1 MIMVDVNHFDYEK
14 MRKIKNQV
22 RRRGNPG
29 TRKVRYYRDIICAF
43 DIETT
48 NLPDEGLSFMYVW
61 QFQVGNICTVIG
73 RTWDE
78 FLRFLEKLSEGMR
91 DKNYY
96 VVYIHNASFEFSFIK
111 GIYGFTEEEVFC
123 LESRKVLKFD
133 MFNHFEFRCSYI
145 QSNMSLDEFAKR
157 YAKTRKYSGKKFNYD
172 KIRYSWTR
180 LNRTERKYIQNDVI
194 CLVEAMENR
203 MKSQGD
209 NLYSVPLTSTGYV
222 RRLCKKSMSTYPR
235 QKLKAMQPDYHTM
248 MMLLEAYR
256 GGNTHSNRYM
266 TGQIWDNVHS
276 VDIASSYPA
285 SQLTELYPMEGFYR
299 FQDARNLNIDKILN
313 KLDHGKAL
321 LIRFAVWKVKLIE
334 PLTAVPYLA
343 RHKCRQVIN
352 PVLDNGR
359 ICYADYL
366 ETTMTDID
374 FRIFIKQYD
383 FTGIQILDMM
393 DSVYEPLPEQITS
406 VTRDLYFNKTKG
418 KGGNLLEYNHLKALL
433 NSIYGMS
440 VTNPIK
446 PDTKLINGNFIR
458 QDDDLKEKLEKAN
471 KNAFQ
476 CYQWGVWICAWSR
489 WKLQRGIDEVVGQYD
504 FIYCDTDSIKYIG
517 EHDFTALN
525 QELELKAEKV
535 GAIAPDP
542 DGVLHPIGIFEREP
556 DYEKFRT
563 WGAKKY
569 AFVQNGKLG
578 LTVAGVN
585 KKKGAMELEKR
596 GGLEAFKEGM
606 VFMDGGGTEAMYEDN
621 YHELREVDGKYQL
634 IVDGCC
640 IRESSY
646 TMGLTGD
653 YLRILE
659 HPALWLDFESF

>member
-14 MRKIKNQV
+14 ARKIKNQA
-22 RRRGNPG
+22 RRRGNPA
-29 TRKVRYYRDIICAF
+29 TRKIRHYKDVICAF

-61 QFQVGNICTVIG
+61 QFQFGNYCTVIG

-78 FLRFLEKLSEGMR
+78 FKDFLNRLSCGMR
-91 DKNYY
+91 EKTYY
-96 VVYIHNASFEFSFIK
+96 VIYIHNASFEFSFLK
-111 GIYGFTEEEVFC
+111 GIYDFREDDVFC

-133 MFNHFEFRCSYI
+133 MYEHFEFRCSYI
-145 QSNMSLDEFAKR
+145 QSNMSLDEFTKR
-157 YAKTRKYSGKKFNYD
+157 YGKTRKYSGKKFNYS
-172 KIRYSWTR
+172 KIRYPWTR
-180 LNRTERKYIQNDVI
+180 LTRNERKYIQNDVI
-194 CLVEAMENR
+194 SLVQAMENR
-203 MKSQGD
+203 INSQND

-222 RRLCKKSMSTYPR
+222 RRLCKKEMRTYPR
-235 QKLKAMQPDYHTM
+235 QKLRDMQPDEFTM
-248 MMLLEAYR
+248 RMLLEAYR

-266 TGQIWDNVHS
+266 TGIIWNDVKS

-285 SQLTELYPMEGFYR
+285 SQLTELYPMGGFYR
-299 FQDARNLNIDKILN
+299 FQDARNMTVDKILN

-321 LIRFAVWKVKLIE
+321 LIRFAVWNVKLIN

-343 RHKCRQVIN
+343 RHKCRRILY
-352 PVLDNGR
+352 PVYDNGR

-366 ETTMTDID
+366 ETTMTDVD

-383 FTGIQILDMM
+383 FTGIKILDMM
-393 DSVYEPLPEQITS
+393 DSVYEPLPTQLLD
-406 VTRDLYFNKTKG
+406 VTRDLYFRKTRG
-418 KGGNLLEYNHLKALL
+418 KGGDPLEYSHLKSLL

-440 VTNPIK
+440 VTNPVK
-446 PDTKLINGNFIR
+446 PDTKVIDGEFTRIDENFG
-458 QDDDLKEKLEKAN
+458 EKLEKAN

-489 WKLQRGIDEVVGQYD
+489 LKLQRGIDEVVGQED
-504 FIYCDTDSIKYIG
+504 FIYCDTDSIKYVG
-517 EHDFTALN
+517 DHDFTAFN
-525 QELELKAEKV
+525 QELEEKAEKV
-535 GAIAPDP
+535 DAIAMDQE
-542 DGVLHPIGIFEREP
+542 GVLHPIGIFEAESGY
-556 DYEKFRT
+556 DEFIT

-569 AFVQNGKLG
+569 AYMQNGKLG

-585 KKKGAMELEKR
+585 KKKGALELVKN
-596 GGLEAFKEGM
+596 GGLSAFKEGM
-606 VFMDGGGTEAMYEDN
+606 IFRDGGGTEAIYEDN
-621 YHELREVDGKYQL
+621 YREIRNIDGHKL
-634 IVDGCC
+634 EITDCCC
-640 IRESSY
+640 IRESTY